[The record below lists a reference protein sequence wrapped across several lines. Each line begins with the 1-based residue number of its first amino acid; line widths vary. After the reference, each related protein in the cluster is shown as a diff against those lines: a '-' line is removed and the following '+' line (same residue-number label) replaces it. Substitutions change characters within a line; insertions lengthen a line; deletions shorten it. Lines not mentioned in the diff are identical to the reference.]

1 MLLLLLAALALSGC
15 ESLLFAGF
23 NSTDQH
29 RDIVV
34 VRNQL
39 FDPVHGLALDVYRP
53 RVPMT
58 TAAAPV
64 VVFFYGGSWTHGERG
79 WYRFVGTAL
88 AAHGV
93 VVVIPDYRKYPAVKL
108 DGFMDDA
115 ARAVDWAHRHAA
127 EFGGDPNQLYLMGHS
142 SGGQIAGLLA
152 TDPRWL
158 APYGLAPD
166 KLAGFIVLAGCYDF
180 VPIPA
185 FEHDMLGMFGHN
197 PAQQR
202 LAEPVNFVS
211 GHEPPMLLLQGTA
224 DTEVDPSNAI
234 SLDKA
239 MLAKHED
246 VTLKLYPG
254 VGHSPLLFAVS
265 RPLRGH
271 APTLADILDFI
282 RRNQPA
288 RDQGLPSSYMTHHS

>member
-1 MLLLLLAALALSGC
+1 
-15 ESLLFAGF
+15 
-23 NSTDQH
+23 
-29 RDIVV
+29 VV

-166 KLAGFIVLAGCYDF
+166 KLAGFIGLAGCYDF